1 MSEATSKLSPEAQK
15 ALNRLEKIGKAK
27 MGTFIIG
34 HNGETDTIK
43 CSKFYGKAPSLP
55 EEELFLCDECGEQKQ
70 LLVQLYVPSLPPNI
84 QRLLPT
90 ELSDALLVFYYCL
103 ECLPYGGD
111 QLDVKIYHAD
121 DIKKLKYYDIDR
133 GELMEPEIFDSYT
146 TAYTFD
152 HESLFKYCHNEKIEN
167 EICDQIQDE
176 LEDLRDDSTNSNCFF
191 GGCADFAQ
199 GDDCPGPSWD
209 LFLNIGGDKWNHF
222 MWGDC
227 GTAQI
232 WVNSV
237 EPNFVLT
244 WSCS

>member
-1 MSEATSKLSPEAQK
+1 MSEAIAKLSPEAQT
-15 ALNRLEKIGKAK
+15 AFNRLESVGKAR

-34 HNGETDTIK
+34 HNGEPDTIK
-43 CSKFYGKAPSLP
+43 CSKFFGKTPCLP
-55 EEELFLCDECGEQKQ
+55 EEELFLCDECGEQKH
-70 LLVQLYVPSLPPNI
+70 LLVQLYVPSLPPNV

-103 ECLPYGGD
+103 ECLPCMGNH
-111 QLDVKIYHAD
+111 LDVKIYHPE
-121 DIKKLKYYDIDR
+121 DIEKLKYCNINRD
-133 GELMEPEIFDSYT
+133 ELEEPEIFDSYT
-146 TAYTFD
+146 TAFTYD
-152 HESLFKYCHNEKIEN
+152 HESLYTYFDNEKID
-167 EICDQIQDE
+167 DQDSDYIVLE
-176 LEDLRDDSTNSNCFF
+176 LDKLREDSSHSNCYF
-191 GGCADFAQ
+191 GGCAHFIQ
-199 GDDCPGPSWD
+199 GDECPGPNWN
-209 LFLNIGGDKWNHF
+209 LFLNIEEDEWNNF